1 MREAEGQPH
10 TIACE
15 HESSDPSKKLM
26 GKHVTI
32 KMYIGDKRNERGVI
46 RGYDPAS
53 KKWWVT
59 NLNMPYQ
66 GTVSDWFRED
76 ELIVE

>member
-1 MREAEGQPH
+1 M
-10 TIACE
+10 I
-15 HESSDPSKKLM
+15 SSDPSKKLM
-26 GKHVTI
+26 GKTVI
-32 KMYIGDKRNERGVI
+32 MKMYEGDPRNEEGRV

-66 GTVSDWFRED
+66 GTVSAWFAED
-76 ELIVE
+76 ELIVQ

>member
-1 MREAEGQPH
+1 M
-10 TIACE
+10 I
-15 HESSDPSKKLM
+15 SSDPSKKLM
-26 GKHVTI
+26 GKPVTI
-32 KMYIGDKRNERGVI
+32 KMYIGDERNERGVI

-66 GTVSDWFRED
+66 GTVSSWFAED
-76 ELIVE
+76 ELIVQ